1 MPALVVVVAAAAAVV
16 AASVVAVVVSSAVQV
31 AVSAV
36 LVADVDGK
44 EYHSPSAIAADD
56 SRSHSYW
63 RHSDH
68 RFGFAAALR

>member
-1 MPALVVVVAAAAAVV
+1 VVPALVVVAAAA
-16 AASVVAVVVSSAVQV
+16 SVVAIVVSSAVQV

-36 LVADVDGK
+36 LVVDVDGK

-63 RHSDH
+63 RHPDH